1 VKAAVIRKQ
10 DGRKFL
16 AYEQMPDPVPGTPT
30 EVLVQVAATGI
41 CGSDLHG
48 ILDAEGTSRALGLII
63 GHESAGQVIAVG
75 SAVTRVAPGDRVAVD
90 PQVTCG
96 VCVPCSRGWRSI
108 CVRKKVTG
116 SSLRGFVQ
124 GSMAELMTVDQEQLF
139 VLPDNV
145 PYPRAA
151 LAEPLSNALHVV
163 SRIGLAGGELVV
175 VLGAGPLGL
184 CLLSSLRAAGVQR
197 VVVTDVSAHRRSVA
211 LGLGA
216 EAAVGPAEA
225 GSLVAELTGDL
236 GADVVVESVGIDAT
250 YTQAIEIV
258 RRRGKVMF
266 FGAVQPTVTMPLMPV
281 LHKELQLIGCTG
293 ANEEMGQ
300 ALDLLAA
307 GTVNL
312 DAMIT
317 HQYPLAEADQALS
330 ALADASS
337 GSIKVQVTA

>member
-10 DGRKFL
+10 DGRKIL
-16 AYEQMPDPVPGTPT
+16 AFEDMADAVPATPT
-30 EVLVQVAATGI
+30 EVVVKVAATGI

-48 ILDAEGTSRALGLII
+48 ILDAEGTSRSPGLII
-63 GHESAGQVIAVG
+63 GHEAAGQVVAVG
-75 SAVTRVAPGDRVAVD
+75 SAVTRVTPGDRVAVD

-96 VCVPCSRGWRSI
+96 VCVPCQSGWGSI
-108 CVRKKVTG
+108 CARKKVTG

-124 GSMAELMTVDQEQLF
+124 GSMAELMAVAEGQLF
-139 VLPDNV
+139 ILPDNV
-145 PYPRAA
+145 TYSRAA

-163 SRIGLAGGELVV
+163 NRIGLAGGELVV

-211 LGLGA
+211 LSLGA
-216 EAAVGPAEA
+216 EAAVGPAEVA
-225 GSLVAELTGDL
+225 SLVAELTGEL

-300 ALDLLAA
+300 AVSLLAA

-317 HQYPLAEADQALS
+317 HQYPLAEADRALR